1 MEPAIRAI
9 GLGKR
14 YPKAPPGVAALADL
28 SLTVPSGS
36 VYGLIG
42 QNGAGKT
49 TFVRIAATQLT
60 PTTGEMFVLGH
71 PVVRE
76 ERAIR
81 ARIACVPQESRPL
94 YFLNTEEVVY
104 LYLKLRGIDPVEA
117 RQRTKAALD
126 ELSLWEYRKRLVSR
140 LSGGLRR
147 RTLVAMVLASDAELL
162 FLDEPTTGLD
172 PLARRQV
179 WEAIRRAT
187 REHRTTLLT
196 THYLDEAEALS
207 SRIALIDK
215 GKLLLEGTA
224 EELRAR
230 VRLPYRVTVQG
241 TAGLSDLMPYGKV
254 TPIEGGFLVFAREKD
269 ARELARWALER
280 GHRVTMGPVTLE
292 DVFLEVVGRPIEQ
305 DAPLA
310 DGAEAA

>member
-1 MEPAIRAI
+1 M
-9 GLGKR
+9 
-14 YPKAPPGVAALADL
+14 
-28 SLTVPSGS
+28 
-36 VYGLIG
+36 
-42 QNGAGKT
+42 
-49 TFVRIAATQLT
+49 
-60 PTTGEMFVLGH
+60 
-71 PVVRE
+71 
-76 ERAIR
+76 
-81 ARIACVPQESRPL
+81 
-94 YFLNTEEVVY
+94 
-104 LYLKLRGIDPVEA
+104 
-117 RQRTKAALD
+117 
-126 ELSLWEYRKRLVSR
+126 VSR

-147 RTLVAMVLASDAELL
+147 RALVAMVLASDAELL

-215 GKLLLEGTA
+215 GRLLLEGTA

-241 TAGLSDLMPYGKV
+241 TAVLADLVPYGKV

-310 DGAEAA
+310 DNAEGSP